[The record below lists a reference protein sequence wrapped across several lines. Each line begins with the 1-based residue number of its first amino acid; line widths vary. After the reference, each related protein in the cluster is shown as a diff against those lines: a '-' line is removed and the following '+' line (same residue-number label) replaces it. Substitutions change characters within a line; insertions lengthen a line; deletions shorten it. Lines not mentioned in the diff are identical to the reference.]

1 MLTEMKKTELDYKND
16 IMRKL
21 IDIKNS
27 QESLVEKIGHVQ
39 VDLMNHP
46 DKSLEGKMDQMN
58 ADASREYEEISAI
71 IEEYEML
78 INAMNS

>member
-1 MLTEMKKTELDYKND
+1 MQKTELDYKND

-21 IDIKNS
+21 VDIKNS
-27 QESLVEKIGHVQ
+27 QESLIEKIGHVQ

-46 DKSLEGKMDQMN
+46 DKNLEGKMDQMN
-58 ADASREYEEISAI
+58 ADANREYEEISAI

-78 INAMNS
+78 INSLQD

>member
-1 MLTEMKKTELDYKND
+1 MKKTELDFKND
-16 IMRKL
+16 IMLKL

-27 QESLVEKIGHVQ
+27 QESLIEKIGHVQ

-58 ADASREYEEISAI
+58 ADASKEFEEITEI
-71 IEEYEML
+71 IEDYQMQ
-78 INAMNS
+78 INAMKA